1 MFPDEN
7 QSRLVK
13 ELNLKFD
20 SIIAE
25 FKKEKEAL
33 IDINAKL
40 HARVKKLEHEKK
52 RFDYKISELE
62 DTIRDLDT
70 EIEDIYY
77 QSKDNDA
84 RIDYKISDLE
94 DTIRYLDTEIEDTD
108 NRSKKNNARIAKL
121 EQTQKSYN

>member
-1 MFPDEN
+1 MFPHKN

-33 IDINAKL
+33 IDNNTKL
-40 HARVKKLEHEKK
+40 HARVK
-52 RFDYKISELE
+52 ELE
-62 DTIRDLDT
+62 NKYLDDHDRICHLEDSIGDLKIAT
-70 EIEDIYY
+70 EDIGY
-77 QSKDNDA
+77 QSEEND
-84 RIDYKISDLE
+84 
-94 DTIRYLDTEIEDTD
+94 
-108 NRSKKNNARIAKL
+108 ARIAKL